1 MNFPAAKG
9 RQAHAVPEKEPK
21 THLIN
26 AMHRIHEDSV
36 KVGYSHEGDSLKL
49 LLTEWKDVEASQE
62 KGGRESDA
70 AFQSKNAAST
80 AIEAILKIRMN
91 RIIWNAIRLR

>member
-1 MNFPAAKG
+1 MDFPAAKG

-36 KVGYSHEGDSLKL
+36 KVGYNHEGDSLKL
-49 LLTEWKDVEASQE
+49 PPNRMEGCGGQSRERRERARCSVPEQE
-62 KGGRESDA
+62 CGLDG
-70 AFQSKNAAST
+70 N
-80 AIEAILKIRMN
+80 
-91 RIIWNAIRLR
+91 